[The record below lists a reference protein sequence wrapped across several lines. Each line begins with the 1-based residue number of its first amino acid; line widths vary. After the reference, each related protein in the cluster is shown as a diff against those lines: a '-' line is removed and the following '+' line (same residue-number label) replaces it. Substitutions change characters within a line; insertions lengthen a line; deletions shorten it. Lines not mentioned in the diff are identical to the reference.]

1 MITGWVLYEKKIAKN
16 EAMKRD
22 IIIDVSVHL
31 CSKPAVDGSALAQFK
46 DARRFGTK
54 LAFGN

>member
-31 CSKPAVDGSALAQFK
+31 VSLQLMD
-46 DARRFGTK
+46 RH
-54 LAFGN
+54 